1 VSSIDN
7 NSDDDAERGYAQGG
21 FYFFPRLNTDHR
33 FQSNK
38 WTVELLMPTKVKSLN
53 VWTST

>member
-53 VWTST
+53 VWIST